1 MEAAARPAAAADL
14 PRLVE
19 LINAAIAELQP
30 TRGGALYARR
40 EARPDPSVAGLRS
53 LVDDDSSAAFVGT
66 IDDTAM
72 GVATVR
78 LEELRDGGR
87 LAVVDELYVE
97 EGARGVGVG
106 EAMMNAVLAWAAARD
121 CEGVDAMVLPGN
133 RETKNFYE
141 SFGLT
146 ARAIVVHRR
155 LAPEPPE

>member
-1 MEAAARPAAAADL
+1 MEVAARPAVAADL

-19 LINAAIAELQP
+19 LIHAAIAELQP

-40 EARPDPSVAGLRS
+40 EARPDPSVEGLRAV
-53 LVDDDSSAAFVGT
+53 LDDGTATAFVGT
-66 IDDTAM
+66 IDDTPM

-78 LEELRDGGR
+78 VEVLRDGGR
-87 LAVVDELYVE
+87 LAVVDELFVE

-106 EAMMNAVLAWAAARD
+106 EAMMNGVLAWAAARG
-121 CEGVDAMVLPGN
+121 CEGVDALVLPGN
-133 RETKNFYE
+133 RETKNFFE

-155 LAPEPPE
+155 LVPEGSG